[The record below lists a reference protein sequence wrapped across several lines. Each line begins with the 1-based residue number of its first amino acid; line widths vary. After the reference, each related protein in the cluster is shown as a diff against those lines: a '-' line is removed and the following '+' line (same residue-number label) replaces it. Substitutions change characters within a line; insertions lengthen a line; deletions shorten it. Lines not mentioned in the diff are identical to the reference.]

1 MGRFK
6 NDQVTRSNIKD
17 KDVIDELIKEINKL
31 RLEVIELRN
40 KVGKKGII

>member
-17 KDVIDELIKEINKL
+17 KDVIDELIKEINNL